1 VPVPERLYKLTVYAE
16 GELRDSEG
24 NVISN
29 EPLTS
34 EIIVSED
41 QAQAIAASLATSEEI
56 AHDRR
61 PLSGE
66 PG

>member
-1 VPVPERLYKLTVYAE
+1 VPDERLYKLTVYAE

-24 NVISN
+24 NIISN

-41 QAQAIAASLATSEEI
+41 QAQAIAASLIPQEI

-61 PLSGE
+61 PLSSE